1 MKYAELQF
9 YQPEIIFSDSNS
21 NSAASHSY
29 HIIIIIIKICFAVS
43 EDVFQLHK
51 LQWILSST
59 PEHVQQQTWAN
70 GQDVLQELK

>member
-51 LQWILSST
+51 LQ
-59 PEHVQQQTWAN
+59 
-70 GQDVLQELK
+70 